1 MAGFTRFT
9 WDLARELR
17 MPRTLMLRLMP
28 SGELT
33 GWRAYYTVLAAE
45 RDADNATTRS

>member
-17 MPRTLMLRLMP
+17 MPRSRMLRLM
-28 SGELT
+28 SSQELT
-33 GWRAYYTVLAAE
+33 GWRAYYTALAAE
-45 RDADNATTRS
+45 RDAENGTSRT